1 MKETLEELTVCQF
14 IELVC
19 GNSSVLLDKHEF
31 VSPNKLTIAMR
42 NIVLE
47 YREIADISGV
57 KSYLSEIEE
66 LIKAKISVV
75 IFAMCNNLVILKEH
89 NRAREVMI
97 EYGIKAESMTD
108 LRVEAEVKS
117 RLGRAKNTVSRIEK
131 ENQNE
136 TIETFN
142 IRRAFDEQTA
152 ALMAYFKF
160 QIDTSTMKATIYAHL
175 IARHNKEIKAQ
186 KAAMKK

>member
-1 MKETLEELTVCQF
+1 MKENLEDLTIGQF
-14 IELVC
+14 VELVC
-19 GNSSVLLDKHEF
+19 GDTSVLLKKHEK
-31 VSPNKLTIAMR
+31 VSPAKLTIAMR
-42 NIVLE
+42 NIVFE
-47 YREIADISGV
+47 YRDIADLTGV
-57 KSYLSEIEE
+57 KSYLSEIDE

-75 IFAMCNNLVILKEH
+75 IFTMCNNLVILKEYT
-89 NRAREVMI
+89 RAREVMT
-97 EYGIKAESMTD
+97 EYGIKADSMND

-117 RLGRAKNTVSRIEK
+117 RLGRAKNTVTRIEI

-175 IARHNKEIKAQ
+175 VARHNKEIKAQ
-186 KAAMKK
+186 MAAIKK